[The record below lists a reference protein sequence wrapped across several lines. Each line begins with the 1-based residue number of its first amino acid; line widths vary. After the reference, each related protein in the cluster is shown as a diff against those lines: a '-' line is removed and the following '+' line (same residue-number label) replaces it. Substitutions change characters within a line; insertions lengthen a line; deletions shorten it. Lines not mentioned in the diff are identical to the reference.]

1 MSRTGRPEGEH
12 RSAQREGARVRA
24 LPLARALF
32 ARRPARGVALSA
44 HQTHW
49 LAMLLFAVQFPLL
62 PFVPLWIGLF
72 GMLLVGLRLLFLRR
86 DRAHGEGPSRPASS
100 WLLLVAAMV
109 AGFAIRQDFGY
120 FAGRDPC
127 VAFLFILLGIKF
139 LEARSSRDGALLVC
153 LSGFLLVALFFYSQ
167 SLLAGFA
174 ALPALLLIA
183 ATLQQ
188 LTVPARRAAGLAAWR
203 SVLGS
208 AGRMLLQGLPLAL
221 LLFVFFP
228 RLSAPLWG
236 LPTDRSAK
244 TGLSDRMAPGLIS
257 ELSLSDAV
265 AFRVD
270 FDGAPPPARQR
281 YWRGPVFSLYDGREW
296 SPLPKPQPGR
306 FEPAGS
312 APISYVVTLE
322 PHDKPWLFAL
332 DFAVAPPGPA
342 APTGDDAPDS
352 TLALLTRDQQLIAPT
367 PVTQPLRY
375 RQLSVPKASFSAGD
389 GRWRT
394 EEIAANL
401 QLPRNFARTHPR
413 TLALA
418 NELRGRHVGDAEFA
432 GAVLS
437 HFNEQP
443 FVYTLSPPPL
453 GAYPVDGFLFDT
465 RRGFC
470 EHYAS
475 AFAVLLRAAG
485 IPARVVTGYQGGE
498 MNPRGNYMIVRQSDA
513 HAWTEVLLDGR
524 WQRYDP
530 TAAVSPSRIEMGLGG
545 ALPLG
550 EPVPL
555 LARLDSHWAK
565 GLQLAWDALNHD
577 WRRLVVGFNHER
589 QRSLWQELDLG
600 RLPAWQMTT
609 IAILIGT
616 AWLGLLLGWLAWRR
630 RRRDPVHA
638 MWQTLCRRLAR
649 AGVAREVHEGPLAYT
664 ARAARRWPEFAAVFD
679 IVGEAY
685 AQLRYG
691 PDVRAERRAA
701 ERRLRRA
708 LRVLPRARQ
717 LARS

>member
-236 LPTDRSAK
+236 CL
-244 TGLSDRMAPGLIS
+244 
-257 ELSLSDAV
+257 
-265 AFRVD
+265 
-270 FDGAPPPARQR
+270 
-281 YWRGPVFSLYDGREW
+281 LY
-296 SPLPKPQPGR
+296 
-306 FEPAGS
+306 
-312 APISYVVTLE
+312 T
-322 PHDKPWLFAL
+322 
-332 DFAVAPPGPA
+332 
-342 APTGDDAPDS
+342 
-352 TLALLTRDQQLIAPT
+352 
-367 PVTQPLRY
+367 
-375 RQLSVPKASFSAGD
+375 
-389 GRWRT
+389 
-394 EEIAANL
+394 
-401 QLPRNFARTHPR
+401 
-413 TLALA
+413 
-418 NELRGRHVGDAEFA
+418 
-432 GAVLS
+432 
-437 HFNEQP
+437 
-443 FVYTLSPPPL
+443 
-453 GAYPVDGFLFDT
+453 
-465 RRGFC
+465 
-470 EHYAS
+470 
-475 AFAVLLRAAG
+475 
-485 IPARVVTGYQGGE
+485 
-498 MNPRGNYMIVRQSDA
+498 
-513 HAWTEVLLDGR
+513 
-524 WQRYDP
+524 
-530 TAAVSPSRIEMGLGG
+530 SPSPRD
-545 ALPLG
+545 
-550 EPVPL
+550 
-555 LARLDSHWAK
+555 RT
-565 GLQLAWDALNHD
+565 
-577 WRRLVVGFNHER
+577 
-589 QRSLWQELDLG
+589 RS
-600 RLPAWQMTT
+600 RMPSSA
-609 IAILIGT
+609 
-616 AWLGLLLGWLAWRR
+616 
-630 RRRDPVHA
+630 
-638 MWQTLCRRLAR
+638 
-649 AGVAREVHEGPLAYT
+649 
-664 ARAARRWPEFAAVFD
+664 
-679 IVGEAY
+679 
-685 AQLRYG
+685 
-691 PDVRAERRAA
+691 
-701 ERRLRRA
+701 
-708 LRVLPRARQ
+708 
-717 LARS
+717 